1 MNMDNIQDQINEYIA
16 SLPGPKRAEMDTL
29 HQRILQLMPE
39 CRLWFDDGKDDKGK
53 TVCNPTIG
61 YGLQLMKYAN
71 GKTKEFFRIGMSAN
85 TTGISIYILG
95 LADKSYLA
103 QTYAATIGK
112 ASVTGYCIKFK
123 ALRGINVEVLE
134 AAILY
139 GAAYAE

>member
-1 MNMDNIQDQINEYIA
+1 MNMENIQDQINEYMA
-16 SLPGPKRAEMDTL
+16 SLPGPKYADMDTL

-39 CRLWFDDGKDDKGK
+39 CRLWFDNGKDDNGK

-61 YGLQLMKYAN
+61 YGLQLMKYAH

-123 ALRGINVEVLE
+123 ALKDINIEVLE

>member
-1 MNMDNIQDQINEYIA
+1 MNMDNNQDQINEYIA
-16 SLPGPKRAEMDTL
+16 SLPGPKRADMDTL

-39 CRLWFDDGKDDKGK
+39 CRLWFDDGKDDSGK

-123 ALRGINVEVLE
+123 ALKGINVEVLE

>member
-1 MNMDNIQDQINEYIA
+1 MDNIQDQINDYMA
-16 SLPGPKRAEMDTL
+16 SLPGPKRGDMELL
-29 HQRILQLMPE
+29 HQRILHLLPGG
-39 CRLWFDDGKDDKGK
+39 RLWFDEGKDSSGK

-61 YGLQLMKYAN
+61 YGLQMMKYAN

-95 LADKSYLA
+95 LADKTYLSK
-103 QTYAATIGK
+103 TYATTIGK

-123 ALRGINVEVLE
+123 ALKDINIEVLE
-134 AAILY
+134 TAIRY